1 VLSLGRPDDDSC
13 FLCKLCGTDKYNMW
27 IECRNSNI
35 NLLKPSGNFTYD
47 QV

>member
-1 VLSLGRPDDDSC
+1 MNIFGQKGQVFPANVMEALHGRKNNSQSL
-13 FLCKLCGTDKYNMW
+13 
-27 IECRNSNI
+27 